1 MPYTRAVNLQDNDA
15 FYGLNIPRTVIE
27 KRNPEKTTIDPVTD
41 LFRTDWPGVT
51 TGPIVSQFLL
61 SNFEIDS
68 IDVEPKAD
76 PLFPGM
82 DYMTSFQPWLDVQV
96 MMHYMYCFRSV
107 CLAPITTSVNR
118 FSIYSLGPNHDA
130 CQPTLSQCSSFAD
143 A

>member
-1 MPYTRAVNLQDNDA
+1 MPSTRAANLQDNDA
-15 FYGLNIPRTVIE
+15 FCGLNIPRTVVE
-27 KRNPEKTTIDPVTD
+27 KRNPARTIIDPVTD

-68 IDVEPKAD
+68 IDVEPKAN

-96 MMHYMYCFRSV
+96 
-107 CLAPITTSVNR
+107 T
-118 FSIYSLGPNHDA
+118 IYSLNG
-130 CQPTLSQCSSFAD
+130 FR
-143 A
+143 